1 MNRWTPFEWIT
12 AIRFLKE
19 GRMQTLFIIVGV
31 AIGVAVII
39 FMSSLMTGLQANFV
53 KQILASTPHIQI
65 VTADQKA
72 RALRF
77 ETGVVVAATIQ
88 QPAQRQR
95 SIDQWQ
101 TVMRVLRDR
110 PDVVAASATV
120 STAALAVRGDAS
132 RSITITGV
140 EPEVYFRIVKLPD
153 YIVLGRPEL
162 GSEDIIIGTELAKEL
177 SVTLGDK
184 LNIRAGSGDTR
195 ALTIRAIFDLGNKG
209 ANLGLTYM
217 SLRTAQTLAGLVGG
231 VTAINVTITDAYAA
245 EDVAKAVQ
253 ASTGVQADSWIKTFA
268 QFFEILRTQ
277 NISFGSIEFFVGLS
291 VAFGMASVLV
301 VSVIQR
307 SKDIGILRAMGTTRP
322 QIVRVFLLQGGVLSF
337 SGAIV
342 GSLLGA
348 GGVLLFRT
356 VIKQSDG
363 TQPFQLLMETQLFV
377 TVIVLATITGVAAAV
392 VPALRAAQF
401 DPVVAMRG

>member
-31 AIGVAVII
+31 AIGVSVII
-39 FMSSLMTGLQANFV
+39 FMASLMTGLQANFI
-53 KQILASTPHIQI
+53 KEILSSQPHIQI
-65 VTADQKA
+65 LPPDDAA
-72 RALRF
+72 RSLRS
-77 ETGVVVAATIQ
+77 ERGVVVAATIQ

-101 TVMRVLRDR
+101 TIVRVLRER
-110 PDVVAASATV
+110 PDVVAVSPTV
-120 STAALAVRGDAS
+120 SSAALAIRGDAS
-132 RSITITGV
+132 RSITITGI
-140 EPEVYFRIVKLPD
+140 EPEMYFKIVKLPD
-153 YIVLGRPEL
+153 YIVLGTPDL
-162 GSEDIIIGTELAKEL
+162 TSEDIIIGTELAKEL

-184 LNIRAGSGDTR
+184 LNIRVGSGTAR

-209 ANLGLTYM
+209 SNAGLTFL
-217 SLRTAQTLAGLVGG
+217 SLRTAQSLAGIVGG
-231 VTAINVTITDAYAA
+231 VTAINVNLIDPYAA
-245 EDVAKAVQ
+245 ESVAIFVQ
-253 ASTGVQADSWIKTFA
+253 AGTGVKADSWIKTFSK
-268 QFFEILRTQ
+268 FFEIIRTQ

-322 QIVRVFLLQGGVLSF
+322 QIVRIFLLQGGVLSF
-337 SGAIV
+337 AGAIG

-348 GGVLLFRT
+348 GGVILFRG
-356 VIKQSDG
+356 VIKDSDG
-363 TQPFQLLMETQLFV
+363 KQPFQLLMEPKLFL
-377 TVIVLATITGVAAAV
+377 TVIALATITGVAAAV
-392 VPALRAAQF
+392 VPALRAAKL

>member
-12 AIRFLKE
+12 AVRFLKE

-39 FMSSLMTGLQANFV
+39 FMAALMTGLQANFI
-53 KQILASTPHIQI
+53 KEILSSQPHIQI
-65 VTADQKA
+65 LSPDDAA
-72 RALRF
+72 RSLRS
-77 ETGVVVAATIQ
+77 ERGVVVAATIQ

-101 TVMRVLRDR
+101 TIVRVLRER
-110 PDVVAASATV
+110 PDVVAVSPTV
-120 STAALAVRGDAS
+120 SSAALAIRGDAS

-140 EPEVYFRIVKLPD
+140 EPEMYFKIVKLPD
-153 YIVLGRPEL
+153 YIVLGTPAL
-162 GSEDIIIGTELAKEL
+162 TSEDIIIGIELAKDL

-184 LNIRAGSGDTR
+184 LNIRVGSGTAR
-195 ALTIRAIFDLGNKG
+195 ALTVRAIFDLGNKG
-209 ANLGLTYM
+209 SNAGLTFL
-217 SLRTAQTLAGLVGG
+217 SLRTAQSLAGIVGG
-231 VTAINVTITDAYAA
+231 VTAINVNLTDPYAA
-245 EDVAKAVQ
+245 ESVAIFVQ
-253 ASTGVQADSWIKTFA
+253 AGTGVKADSWIKTFSK
-268 QFFEILRTQ
+268 FFEIIRTQ

-322 QIVRVFLLQGGVLSF
+322 QIVRIFLLQGGVLSF
-337 SGAIV
+337 AGAIG

-348 GGVLLFRT
+348 GGVLLFRG
-356 VIKQSDG
+356 VIKNSDG
-363 TQPFQLLMETQLFV
+363 KQPFQLLMEPQLFL
-377 TVIVLATITGVAAAV
+377 TVIALATITGVAAAV
-392 VPALRAAQF
+392 VPALRAAKL

>member
-1 MNRWTPFEWIT
+1 MPFEWIT

-31 AIGVAVII
+31 AIGVAVIL
-39 FMSSLMTGLQANFV
+39 FMSSLMNGLQANFV
-53 KQILASTPHIQI
+53 KQLLASTAHIQI
-65 VTADQKA
+65 VTLDQKA
-72 RALRF
+72 RPLRA
-77 ETGVVVAATIQ
+77 EAGSVVASTIQ

-101 TVMRVLRDR
+101 TVLQLLRER

-132 RSITITGV
+132 RSITITGID
-140 EPEVYFRIVKLPD
+140 PDSYFKIVRLPD
-153 YIVLGRPEL
+153 YIVLGRTDIT
-162 GSEDIIIGTELAKEL
+162 SEDIIIGVELAKEL
-177 SVTLGDK
+177 SVSLGDK

-209 ANLGLTYM
+209 SNLGLTFI
-217 SLRTAQTLAGLVGG
+217 SLRTAQALAGLPGG
-231 VTAINVTITDAYAA
+231 VTAINVNLTDPYAA
-245 EDVAKAVQ
+245 EDVAKIIQ

-268 QFFEILRTQ
+268 QFFEIVRTQ

-307 SKDIGILRAMGTTRP
+307 SKEIGILRAMGTSRR
-322 QIVRVFLLQGGVLSF
+322 QIVGVFLLQGGILSF
-337 SGAIV
+337 LGAIA
-342 GSLLGA
+342 GSGLGTL
-348 GGVLLFRT
+348 GVMLFR
-356 VIKQSDG
+356 IILRQPDG
-363 TQPFQLLMETQLFV
+363 SQPFAFALNAQLFIV
-377 TVIVLATITGVAAAV
+377 VIGLATITGFGAAV
-392 VPALRAAQF
+392 VPALRASRL

>member
-19 GRMQTLFIIVGV
+19 GRMQTLFIILGV

-39 FMSSLMTGLQANFV
+39 FMASLMSGLQANFI
-53 KQILASTPHIQI
+53 KEILASQPHIQI
-65 VTADQKA
+65 LPPEDTA
-72 RALRF
+72 RSLRS
-77 ETGVVVAATIQ
+77 EDGAVVAATIQ

-101 TVMRVLRDR
+101 TIVRLLRER
-110 PDVVAASATV
+110 PDVVAASPTV
-120 STAALAVRGDAS
+120 SSAALAIRGDAS
-132 RSITITGV
+132 RSITITGI
-140 EPEVYFRIVKLPD
+140 EPEVYFKIVKLPD
-153 YIVLGRPEL
+153 YIVLGTPAL
-162 GSEDIIIGTELAKEL
+162 TSEDIIIGIELAKDL

-184 LNIRAGSGDTR
+184 LNIRVGSGIGR
-195 ALTIRAIFDLGNKG
+195 ALTIRAIFDFGNKG
-209 ANLGLTYM
+209 SNTGLTFL
-217 SLRTAQTLAGLVGG
+217 SLRTAQSLAGLVGG
-231 VTAINVTITDAYAA
+231 VTAINVNMTDPYAA
-245 EDVAKAVQ
+245 EGVAIILQ
-253 ASTGVQADSWIKTFA
+253 AGKGVKADSWIKTFSK
-268 QFFEILRTQ
+268 FFEIIRTQ

-322 QIVRVFLLQGGVLSF
+322 QIVRVFLLQGAVLSF
-337 SGAIV
+337 SGAIG

-348 GGVLLFRT
+348 GGVLLFRGL
-356 VIKQSDG
+356 IRNADG
-363 TQPFQLLMETQLFV
+363 KQPFQLLMEPQLFA
-377 TVIVLATITGVAAAV
+377 TVIALATLTGVAAAA
-392 VPALRAAQF
+392 VPALRAAKL